1 MQVQVKFTTYGACAE
16 LGAFS
21 PGDVARVSPA
31 LADHLV
37 TEMKAAKHIHQESS
51 TAPIEEK
58 PTKTR
63 KTKA

>member
-1 MQVQVKFTTYGACAE
+1 MQVKIKFIAYGACSE

-37 TEMKAAKHIHQESS
+37 TEMKAAKRVQTDQPE
-51 TAPIEEK
+51 AELPVKRKQK
-58 PTKTR
+58 PTR
-63 KTKA
+63 

>member
-1 MQVQVKFTTYGACAE
+1 MQVQIKFIAYGACSE

-37 TEMKAAKHIHQESS
+37 TEMKAAKHVQTDQPE
-51 TAPIEEK
+51 AEPPVKRKQK
-58 PTKTR
+58 PTR
-63 KTKA
+63 

>member
-37 TEMKAAKHIHQESS
+37 TEMKAAKRVQTDQPE
-51 TAPIEEK
+51 AEPPVKRKQK
-58 PTKTR
+58 PTR
-63 KTKA
+63 